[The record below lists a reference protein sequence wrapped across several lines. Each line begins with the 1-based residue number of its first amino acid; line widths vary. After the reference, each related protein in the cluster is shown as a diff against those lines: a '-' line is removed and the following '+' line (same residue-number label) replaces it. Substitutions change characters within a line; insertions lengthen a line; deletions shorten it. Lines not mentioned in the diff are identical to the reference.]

1 MPDLDLSTID
11 ETQEHY
17 GDAPK
22 INREE
27 SVLDSDTNTPHT
39 NIYTPHTHTHPPP
52 LYPPPGALYIC

>member
-27 SVLDSDTNTPHT
+27 SVLDSDTNQVAMGVLVRSVTVRRLQR
-39 NIYTPHTHTHPPP
+39 IR
-52 LYPPPGALYIC
+52 

>member
-27 SVLDSDTNTPHT
+27 SVLDSDTNQVAMGVPVHSATVRQLRR
-39 NIYTPHTHTHPPP
+39 IR
-52 LYPPPGALYIC
+52 